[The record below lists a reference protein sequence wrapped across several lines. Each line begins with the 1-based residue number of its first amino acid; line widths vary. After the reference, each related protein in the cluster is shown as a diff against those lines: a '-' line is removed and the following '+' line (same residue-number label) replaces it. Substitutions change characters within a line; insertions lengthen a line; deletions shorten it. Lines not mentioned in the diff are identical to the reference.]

1 MMGAGKTTVGRLLAS
16 ELDYRFVDTDEV
28 IEQTAKTTINQ
39 IFAEQGEASF
49 RQLETQVL
57 SQLSAYTRL
66 VVATGGGMVLKRQ
79 NWSYLHHGVV
89 VWLDVSAEQLQA
101 RLQGDTSRPLL
112 NSDNLRNKLET
123 LLAQRQHLYAQ
134 ADVRVTVSPEE
145 PPTAISNRTLAQ
157 LSQVVTPETAP
168 PPRHD

>member
-1 MMGAGKTTVGRLLAS
+1 MGAGKTTVGRLLAS

-39 IFAEQGEASF
+39 FFAEQGEASF

-66 VVATGGGMVLKRQ
+66 VIATGGGMILKRQ

-89 VWLDVSAEQLQA
+89 VWLDVSANQLQT

-112 NSDNLRNKLET
+112 DSDNLRNKLET

-134 ADVRVTVSPEE
+134 ADVQVTVTPEE
-145 PPTAISNRTLAQ
+145 TPTEIASRTLAE
-157 LSQVVTPETAP
+157 LSQVVTPKTAP